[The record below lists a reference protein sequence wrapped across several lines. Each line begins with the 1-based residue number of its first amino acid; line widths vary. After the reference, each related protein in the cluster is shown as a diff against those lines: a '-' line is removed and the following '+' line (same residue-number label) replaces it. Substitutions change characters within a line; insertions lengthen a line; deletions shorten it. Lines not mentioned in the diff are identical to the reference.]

1 MKGFH
6 SLPHGCP
13 HPCQQAHLQPYPQHK
28 EKGYKEKGAM
38 KKTRIKKTNDGL
50 ASLVALFF
58 NHVVMND

>member
-6 SLPHGCP
+6 FLPHGCL
-13 HPCQQAHLQPYPQHK
+13 HPSQQARPQPYPQHK

-58 NHVVMND
+58 QSCCDE